1 MLVCGER
8 GYGDGS
14 TPYSWLSNIALLPW
28 LPGFPPQAFPTTN
41 SSLTS
46 TWSIYPQSTAALT
59 LGLLYNPQ
67 TPAPSHCA
75 FQETCVPVWG
85 MYGCGKDCLVLI
97 PFKLPQIS
105 CFTLSLKRFSSESD
119 NCPDVGTGLLLWFP
133 HPPKAGPIQ
142 SNPPVFPAS
151 SFILLSV
158 AWSYISFSTGQV
170 LLSTLSWCS
179 ACISVSEDVFLM
191 YPWRQ
196 MYSTSTYSSTIL
208 FSQQGFFFLSNKSS
222 TMKWIGGG
230 WEISMNL

>member
-142 SNPPVFPAS
+142 SNPPIFPTS

-158 AWSYISFSTGQV
+158 AWSYIFFSTGQV

-179 ACISVSEDVFLM
+179 AWFLCLKMCSWCIPGDRCTPHPPTPPPSCSPNKD
-191 YPWRQ
+191 
-196 MYSTSTYSSTIL
+196 
-208 FSQQGFFFLSNKSS
+208 FFFKA
-222 TMKWIGGG
+222 I
-230 WEISMNL
+230 NLQQWNE